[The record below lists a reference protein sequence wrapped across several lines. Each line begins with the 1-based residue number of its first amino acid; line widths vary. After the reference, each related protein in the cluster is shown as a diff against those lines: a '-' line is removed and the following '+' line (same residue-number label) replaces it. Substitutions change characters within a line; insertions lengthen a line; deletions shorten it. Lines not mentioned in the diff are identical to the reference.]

1 MSLHLQPNHEPAL
14 HHPPFVLRWHLDS
27 NPLPVRPIR
36 GLRRQAVT
44 FPVLEPPPWL
54 TTGPAGE
61 PFQFGEHVH
70 RLCADIAARC
80 GELRHIDVAR
90 LLVGATQARNGQVHG
105 LQARVTPL
113 RFRNGQLVRRRRG
126 VLWQVQRFFVDDREM
141 LYLMTFCLPRFL
153 DQSFDEKLITLFH
166 ELYHIGPD
174 FDGDLRRHAGR
185 YCLHS
190 HSQRGYDEQ
199 MAQLAREYL
208 NGGADPALHAFL
220 RLDFGQLLQR
230 HGSVVG
236 VMVPRPRLIPLPPQQ
251 SSSSA

>member
-1 MSLHLQPNHEPAL
+1 MSLHLQSNQEAVL
-14 HHPPFVLRWHLDS
+14 HQPPFVLRWDLAS
-27 NPLPVRPIR
+27 NPLPVRAIR
-36 GLRRQAVT
+36 GLGRKQVSL
-44 FPVLEPPPWL
+44 PVLEPPPWL

-61 PFQFGEHVH
+61 AFQFGEQVR

-80 GELRHIDVAR
+80 AELRHIDVAR
-90 LLVGATQARNGQVHG
+90 LLVGATQARNGHVHG

-113 RFRNGQLVRRRRG
+113 RFRNGQLLRRRRG
-126 VLWQVQRFFVDDREM
+126 ILWQVQRFFVDDREM

-166 ELYHIGPD
+166 ELYHIGPA
-174 FDGDLRRHAGR
+174 FDGDLRRHEGH

-199 MAQLAREYL
+199 MAHLAREYL
-208 NGGADPALHAFL
+208 NGGAEPQLHAFL

-236 VMVPRPRLIPLPPQQ
+236 VMAPRPRLIPLPAQQ
-251 SSSSA
+251 SSPSV